1 MTIQEKLAFLERQDA
16 KTSAYLC
23 KFLITAF
30 EGTDVPHRL
39 IDKGLWEKPEN
50 TEDNSESTQE
60 KIPKT
65 PQNKKTDQK
74 KTQ

>member
-1 MTIQEKLAFLERQDA
+1 
-16 KTSAYLC
+16 
-23 KFLITAF
+23 
-30 EGTDVPHRL
+30 L